1 VDLRARFG
9 ANLRGTRLER
19 GLTQEGLA
27 FRSGLDR
34 TEISLLER
42 GGREPQLET
51 IVKLAGALE
60 TTPDRLCEGIE
71 WSVDEGLSIGG
82 IVLPPGRV
90 RRPRGRRPSR

>member
-1 VDLRARFG
+1 MDLRSRFG
-9 ANLRGTRLER
+9 ANLRSIRLER

-51 IVKLAGALE
+51 IVKLAGALGIS
-60 TTPDRLCEGIE
+60 PNRLCEGIE

-82 IVLPPGRV
+82 VTLPPGRV
-90 RRPRGRRPSR
+90 RRPRERRPSR